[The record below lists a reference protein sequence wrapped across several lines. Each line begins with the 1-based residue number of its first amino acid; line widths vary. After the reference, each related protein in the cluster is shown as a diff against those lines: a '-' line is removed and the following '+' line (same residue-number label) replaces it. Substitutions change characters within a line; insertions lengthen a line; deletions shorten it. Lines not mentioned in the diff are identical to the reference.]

1 MSQPYLEVTYRKG
14 RPLAAYL
21 YLSRQPGDTV
31 ARSEPIDD
39 VLVVDRAADGRPIGI
54 EILDPK
60 AVTPQRLN
68 ELLRHLHQ
76 SEIENRELAPLQ
88 IA

>member
-21 YLSRQPGDTV
+21 YLPRQSGDT
-31 ARSEPIDD
+31 AAHSEPIDD
-39 VLVVDRAADGRPIGI
+39 VLVVDRAADGRPIGV

-60 AVTPQRLN
+60 AVTLDRLN
-68 ELLRHLHQ
+68 EVLRGLHLAEVEQ
-76 SEIENRELAPLQ
+76 AELAPLQ
-88 IA
+88 VV

>member
-1 MSQPYLEVTYRKG
+1 MSQPYLEVTYLRGK
-14 RPLAAYL
+14 PLAAYL
-21 YLSRQPGDTV
+21 YLHRQPGDAV

-60 AVTPQRLN
+60 AVTLERLN
-68 ELLRHLHQ
+68 ELLRSLHQ
-76 SEIENRELAPLQ
+76 AEIEDRELAPLQ
-88 IA
+88 VA

>member
-21 YLSRQPGDTV
+21 YLPRRTGDTV
-31 ARSEPIDD
+31 VRSEPIDD
-39 VLVVDRAADGRPIGI
+39 VLVVDRAADDRPIGI

-60 AVTPQRLN
+60 AVTLERLN
-68 ELLRHLHQ
+68 QLLRSLHQ
-76 SEIENRELAPLQ
+76 SEIEDRELAPLQ
-88 IA
+88 VA